1 MIEPDDDNLID
12 IKKVMEIIGLGKT
25 MVYRL
30 ERQGKFPRRYKP
42 GGWSSRWS
50 EREVR
55 AWKEEQR
62 QGRAA

>member
-1 MIEPDDDNLID
+1 MTTEPDDDNLID

-30 ERQGKFPRRYKP
+30 ERQGKFPQRYKP

-55 AWKEEQR
+55 VWKDAQR
-62 QGRAA
+62 AV